1 MVHQWSASF
10 SITDLLNGPLMVR
23 WFQGNEKA
31 SMELMVHQWSASFV
45 KPQQVGKVKM
55 VHQWSAGFSITNF
68 LNGPLMVRWFQG
80 NEKAPLE
87 WMVRQW
93 CASIVEPQQVE

>member
-1 MVHQWSASF
+1 MVHQWSAGF

-31 SMELMVHQWSASFV
+31 SNNWMVRQWSADFV
-45 KPQQVGKVKM
+45 EPQQVEKVKM
-55 VHQWSAGFSITNF
+55 VHQWSASFSITYP

-80 NEKAPLE
+80 HEKSLYGMDGPP
-87 WMVRQW
+87 MVRQF
-93 CASIVEPQQVE
+93 